1 MDIGFIWDEDK
12 YQQVRNDHE
21 VEFREVVW
29 ALEDA
34 NGYEKPDPQGQEDR
48 QMWIGITPGG
58 RVLSIIFTTEDSQIL
73 RLITA
78 YEAKGKLPMNTT
90 PEAESQLHHLAEI
103 VGKK

>member
-12 YQQVRNDHE
+12 YQQVRRGHN
-21 VEFREVVW
+21 VQFYEVV
-29 ALEDA
+29 AAFEDA
-34 NGYEKPDPQGQEDR
+34 NGYEEPDPQGHKDR

-78 YEAKGKLPMNTT
+78 FDAAERFVVEYDNTRRG
-90 PEAESQLHHLAEI
+90 I
-103 VGKK
+103 